1 MSNKAIIGIAKS
13 SVQIENTVADLQ
25 RNALVS
31 SEDISV
37 LIPDSGATPELG
49 TVKASKAPE
58 GATTGAVTGG
68 VAGGAV
74 GLLAGIGALAIPGLG
89 AFIAA
94 GPLLAALSGA
104 AAGAA
109 TGGVVGALIGLGI
122 PEYEAKAYEDRLKA
136 GGYLIAVHVETNERA
151 KEIKEILKRNNLEDI
166 SAVSEK

>member
-1 MSNKAIIGIAKS
+1 MSNKAIVGIAKS
-13 SVQIENTVADLQ
+13 SAQVENTVVDLQ

-49 TVKASKAPE
+49 TVKATKAPE

-68 VAGGAV
+68 VVGGTV

-109 TGGVVGALIGLGI
+109 TGGVVGALVGLGI
-122 PEYEAKAYEDRLKA
+122 PEYEAKAYENRLKA
-136 GGYLIAVHVETNERA
+136 GGYLVAVHVETSARG
-151 KEIKEILKRNNLEDI
+151 KEIREVLKRNNLEDI
-166 SAVSEK
+166 SAISEK